1 MPLSLRANPHEQWGR
16 KQLLFTGVERTN
28 VKRPFLVLL
37 FSPPPG
43 HLETGESMKPA
54 RIPASSS
61 LWAISFLLR
70 IYCLIYQVGGITDPV
85 DCSQG
90 QYIKGHKCFETY
102 EAPDKGILQL
112 SPPLSVWHSF
122 NMLDKISSNLHQ
134 PTRPQRTGR
143 GVIKS
148 D

>member
-1 MPLSLRANPHEQWGR
+1 MNSEGTNSFYLLAWKEQTLKGHSWLYFF
-16 KQLLFTGVERTN
+16 LLHQVTWR
-28 VKRPFLVLL
+28 L
-37 FSPPPG
+37 
-43 HLETGESMKPA
+43 ESMKPA

-70 IYCLIYQVGGITDPV
+70 IYCLIYQMGGITDPV
-85 DCSQG
+85 GRSQG
-90 QYIKGHKCFETY
+90 QYIKGHKCVETY
-102 EAPDKGILQL
+102 GAPDKGILQL
-112 SPPLSVWHSF
+112 SPPLAVWHSF
-122 NMLDKISSNLHQ
+122 NRLDNISSNLHQ